1 MGRHTSIAHVP
12 GSVTASM
19 QPIFEAAS
27 GRRMMPSVSRAA
39 LCRNDTAPATAW
51 PAPEMTLGASV
62 YQPKPALMA
71 SPSRSVMGERSE

>member
-1 MGRHTSIAHVP
+1 
-12 GSVTASM
+12 
-19 QPIFEAAS
+19 
-27 GRRMMPSVSRAA
+27 MMPSVSRST

-71 SPSRSVMGERSE
+71 SPSRSVMGERNE